1 MENTDTVKNLV
12 SIIIPVYNTEAY
24 LGYCLNSVV
33 SQTYR
38 QIEVILVNDGSTDD
52 SLTICHNYANIDN
65 RISIISIENSG
76 VSNARNVGLEAAKG
90 EFVQFVDSD
99 DVMRTDMVERFVQYM
114 EVYQVDMAIC
124 GFEKIELGGE
134 SNDMNRCILSS
145 SIMGTE

>member
-38 QIEVILVNDGSTDD
+38 QTEVILVNDGSTDD

-99 DVMRTDMVERFVQYM
+99 DVMRTDMVERFVLYM

-124 GFEKIELGGE
+124 GFKMITLDEE
-134 SNDMNRCILSS
+134 
-145 SIMGTE
+145 